1 MNKHTPLILLVVL
14 VWIYLLVQSVVK
26 ETRMERA
33 PPDNTVGRVWE
44 LGKGYR
50 AATAEETAYDIERG
64 KWR

>member
-1 MNKHTPLILLVVL
+1 MTNRTPAVDWTLILLVVL

-26 ETRMERA
+26 ETRSE
-33 PPDNTVGRVWE
+33 TEVWE
-44 LGKGYR
+44 LGKGHR

>member
-1 MNKHTPLILLVVL
+1 MTRDWPFILLVAL

-26 ETRMERA
+26 ETRQERA
-33 PPDNTVGRVWE
+33 PPDNTVGQVWE

-64 KWR
+64 EWR

>member
-1 MNKHTPLILLVVL
+1 MNKQTPFILLVVL

-33 PPDNTVGRVWE
+33 PPGNTVGQVWE

-64 KWR
+64 KEQ

>member
-14 VWIYLLVQSVVK
+14 VWIYLLVQSVAK
-26 ETRMERA
+26 ETRQE
-33 PPDNTVGRVWE
+33 THGTGTEVWE

>member
-1 MNKHTPLILLVVL
+1 MTQKTDWPFILLVVL

-26 ETRMERA
+26 ETRLE
-33 PPDNTVGRVWE
+33 PPGMGTEIWE
-44 LGKGYR
+44 LGKGHR

>member
-1 MNKHTPLILLVVL
+1 VVL
-14 VWIYLLVQSVVK
+14 VWIYLLVQSVAK
-26 ETRMERA
+26 ETRQE
-33 PPDNTVGRVWE
+33 TEIWE

>member
-33 PPDNTVGRVWE
+33 PPDNTVGQVWE

-50 AATAEETAYDIERG
+50 AATAEERAYAREREE
-64 KWR
+64 RR

>member
-1 MNKHTPLILLVVL
+1 MNKHTPFILLVVL
-14 VWIYLLVQSVVK
+14 VWIYLLVQSVAK
-26 ETRMERA
+26 ETRQE
-33 PPDNTVGRVWE
+33 TEIWE

>member
-1 MNKHTPLILLVVL
+1 MDKHTPAVDWPLILLVVL
-14 VWIYLLVQSVVK
+14 VWIYLLVQSVAK
-26 ETRMERA
+26 ETRQE
-33 PPDNTVGRVWE
+33 TEIWE